1 LFAGLTVVAL
11 MGGMKQS
18 FITRDATKANKYMF
32 ARIAFQGA
40 AVGAC
45 VWSIVKAISHF
56 APPKEITKK
65 E

>member
-1 LFAGLTVVAL
+1 MPIFAGLTVVAL

-18 FITRDATKANKYMF
+18 FVTRDSTKANKYMF

-45 VWSIVKAISHF
+45 VWSIAKAITHLSGS
-56 APPKEITKK
+56 KK
-65 E
+65 SE